1 MRATSR
7 SPAGGRGA
15 CGRDSVKLQ
24 RFWSV
29 LAPLAV
35 CGLLA
40 GWVVLSAAN
49 AQAIGF
55 SIFVFAIANVI
66 VYTDA
71 LDFALRL
78 YMRRRHTVA
87 AGGISGGSQEG
98 NLSINLA
105 AILPPDA
112 RRLVSAL
119 PFAIIASVH
128 NLEDHIEE
136 FMEAFGPYRDRM
148 WLISDGSTDNTV
160 LRLCQAGWRC
170 FDDGV
175 NRRKPG
181 AIRRLL
187 ERLPTHIETV
197 MVIDPDIRI
206 RGLNDGSTIDL
217 NRYVS
222 DFQQS
227 GAAAVCPRVMIEPD
241 GFLARFQAFEYAL
254 AFRVGR
260 ESLADFSI
268 TSGVSFYRRS
278 ALARALDEHSLSVY
292 AEDFENAMIL
302 LSHGERIYYDGRL
315 AVSTEGPGTLHRWF
329 SQRVG
334 WYHGLLKVY
343 TERFSEVLRISRR
356 SPFAAYHYLVY
367 VGGLSLAMHVVKVVS
382 ATLLLLSLLGG
393 LDALLLDNFVP
404 GTLINPEYFTAA
416 VSSYLALGV
425 IALFTSVPKA
435 ERSYVAPIV
444 PLYLCYAI
452 IHIVPMTVG
461 FANFFALKL
470 FHRRVYR
477 DHYESPADPG
487 VVSDNVRLIQ

>member
-1 MRATSR
+1 M
-7 SPAGGRGA
+7 
-15 CGRDSVKLQ
+15 KLP
-24 RFWSV
+24 RTWSV

-35 CGLLA
+35 CGLLV
-40 GWVVLSAAN
+40 GWIVLSVASAR
-49 AQAIGF
+49 AVGF
-55 SIFVFAIANVI
+55 SIFVLAVANLI

-87 AGGISGGSQEG
+87 AGGIAERDQNGR
-98 NLSINLA
+98 LSINLA
-105 AILPPDA
+105 AILPPDV
-112 RRLVSAL
+112 RRLVPAS
-119 PFAIIASVH
+119 PYAIIASVF
-128 NLEDHIEE
+128 NLEDRLEE
-136 FMEAFGPYRDRM
+136 FMEAFGPYRNRM

-160 LRLCQAGWRC
+160 LRLRQAGWRC

-181 AIRRLL
+181 ALRRLL
-187 ERLPTHIETV
+187 EYLPRHIETV

-217 NRYVS
+217 DQFVS

-227 GAAAVCPRVMIEPD
+227 GAAAACPRIMIEPD

-254 AFRVGR
+254 AFRAGR

-278 ALARALDEHSLSVY
+278 ALARALSEHSLSVY

-315 AVSTEGPGTLHRWF
+315 VVSTEGPGSLHGWF

-334 WYHGLLKVY
+334 WYHGLVKVY
-343 TERFSEVLRISRR
+343 IERFSEVLRVSRR

-367 VGGLSLAMHVVKVVS
+367 IGGLSLAIHLVKIVS
-382 ATLLLLSLLGG
+382 AVLLLLSLLGG
-393 LDALLLDNFVP
+393 LDVLLLDDFVP
-404 GTLINPEYFTAA
+404 RAATLSNPEYFTAA
-416 VSSYLALGV
+416 ISSYLALGV
-425 IALFTSVPKA
+425 IALFTCVPKA
-435 ERSYVAPIV
+435 ERAYTAPIV
-444 PLYLCYAI
+444 PLYLCYALT
-452 IHIVPMTVG
+452 HIVPMTVG
-461 FANFFALKL
+461 FGNYFALRL
-470 FHRRVYR
+470 FRRRIYQ
-477 DHYESPADPG
+477 DHYENSVDLG
-487 VVSDNVRLIQ
+487 VAAEKARMIE